1 MEILD
6 NRISFNMKFI
16 LYYKIIYHFIKKYL
30 LINEN
35 LILFY
40 KVIL

>member
-6 NRISFNMKFI
+6 INIGFNMKFI

-30 LINEN
+30 LINEKIEYF
-35 LILFY
+35 IL
-40 KVIL
+40 